1 MPTQNKQYTD
11 AIVRILNQAGEPVS
25 NGEMMRLGEE
35 IYGEDWEKVN
45 KITLRCVRTALR
57 SVGVVSHPK
66 RGSWG
71 LTPDAAAQLD
81 RWKALGDD
89 DIWQE
94 HLRLRDEAKQSIEP
108 DPPAPPQS
116 GRTSILELTKKLV
129 ETWGPPGYE
138 HRIRDIIGEEVSALA
153 DETWVDGLGNLI
165 CRLGSGGKKVLIAA
179 HMDEIGLMATYQ
191 EPESGYLRFTSLG
204 GLRHDTLNGNRVQ
217 FEDGTIGV
225 IAVQEGGGRALT
237 DFYIDV
243 QTGANG
249 NATPVG
255 QPAGFMREM
264 QVRGERIVA
273 KSLDDRIGCVV
284 AIESMR
290 RLNRETPNELYFAFT
305 VQEEVGLRG
314 AKTAAQGVRPDIGI
328 AIDVT
333 ASGDQIRGSKMQV
346 KLGGGAAIKVHDPGL
361 VVPVAIKNW
370 MIERCEA
377 DGIAYQLELLTGG
390 RTDASVIQLT
400 DSGVPSGCIS
410 IPTRYLHTTSETV
423 DINDARACVDLL
435 SGLLANPIEL

>member
-1 MPTQNKQYTD
+1 M
-11 AIVRILNQAGEPVS
+11 
-25 NGEMMRLGEE
+25 
-35 IYGEDWEKVN
+35 
-45 KITLRCVRTALR
+45 
-57 SVGVVSHPK
+57 
-66 RGSWG
+66 
-71 LTPDAAAQLD
+71 
-81 RWKALGDD
+81 
-89 DIWQE
+89 
-94 HLRLRDEAKQSIEP
+94 
-108 DPPAPPQS
+108 
-116 GRTSILELTKKLV
+116 LELTKTLV

-138 HRIRDIIGEEVSALA
+138 HRIRERIRAEVAALS

-165 CRLGSGGKKVLIAA
+165 CRVGGGGKKVLIAA
-179 HMDEIGLMATYQ
+179 HMDEIGLMANYE

-204 GLRHDTLNGNRVQ
+204 GLRPDTLNGNRVQ
-217 FEDGTIGV
+217 FEDGAVGV
-225 IAVQEGGGRALT
+225 IAVQGGGGKAIS

-243 QTGANG
+243 QKDGSG

-264 QVRGERIVA
+264 LVRGERIIA

-284 AIESMR
+284 AIEAMR
-290 RLNRETPNELYFAFT
+290 RLKRETPNELYFAFT

-314 AKTAAQGVRPDIGI
+314 AKTAAQGVHPELGI

-370 MIERCEA
+370 MIERCAA
-377 DGIAYQLELLTGG
+377 DGIPFQLELLTGG
-390 RTDASVIQLT
+390 TTDASVIQLT
-400 DSGVPSGCIS
+400 DAGVPSGCIS

-423 DINDARACVDLL
+423 DIGDVRACIDLL

>member
-1 MPTQNKQYTD
+1 M
-11 AIVRILNQAGEPVS
+11 I
-25 NGEMMRLGEE
+25 
-35 IYGEDWEKVN
+35 
-45 KITLRCVRTALR
+45 
-57 SVGVVSHPK
+57 
-66 RGSWG
+66 
-71 LTPDAAAQLD
+71 
-81 RWKALGDD
+81 
-89 DIWQE
+89 
-94 HLRLRDEAKQSIEP
+94 
-108 DPPAPPQS
+108 
-116 GRTSILELTKKLV
+116 ELTKKLV

-138 HRIRDIIGEEVSALA
+138 HRIRDLIYEEVSELS

-165 CRLGSGGKKVLIAA
+165 CRVGSGGVKVLVAA
-179 HMDEIGLMATYQ
+179 HMDEIGLMANYQ
-191 EPESGYLRFTSLG
+191 EPESGYLRFSGLG

-217 FEDGTIGV
+217 FEDGTVGV
-225 IAVQEGGGRALT
+225 IAVQNGGGKSLS

-243 QTGANG
+243 QDDSGG

-264 QVRGERIVA
+264 QVRGNRIVA

-284 AIESMR
+284 AVEAMR
-290 RLNRETPNELYFAFT
+290 RLKRETPNELYFAFT

-314 AKTAAQGVRPDIGI
+314 AQTAAQGVQPDVGI

-333 ASGDQIRGSKMQV
+333 ASGDQIRGSKMLV

-370 MIERCEA
+370 MIGRCEA
-377 DGIAYQLELLTGG
+377 DGIPYQLELLVGG

-423 DINDARACVDLL
+423 DIGDVRACIDLL
-435 SGLLANPIEL
+435 TGLLSNPADL